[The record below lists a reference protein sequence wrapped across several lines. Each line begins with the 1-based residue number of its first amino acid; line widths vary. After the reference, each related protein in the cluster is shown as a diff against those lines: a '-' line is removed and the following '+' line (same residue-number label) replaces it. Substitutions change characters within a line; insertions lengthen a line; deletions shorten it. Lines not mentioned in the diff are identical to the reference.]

1 MINPVTD
8 TIKHRRSIREF
19 LDKPVEKQLINEI
32 ILAGRYAPSAKN
44 DQPWRFIVIT
54 DKERIANLSKDV
66 KAQILSILK
75 KRFILQFF
83 YKQLRKKE
91 TVGFLY
97 AAAMAPKDMIF
108 FNAPALILIL
118 TKDKQFY
125 DESCACCAQNMMLAA
140 HSLKLGS
147 CWIGFANFLNQNKK
161 VLKELQVPKGYHISA
176 ALIFG
181 HPKKQP
187 KTGTI
192 RKPMAD
198 VIHWIE

>member
-8 TIKHRRSIREF
+8 AIKHRRSIRKF
-19 LDKPVEKQLINEI
+19 IDKPVEKQLIDEI
-32 ILAGRYAPSAKN
+32 VLAGRYAPSAKN

-54 DKERIANLSKDV
+54 NKEKIASLSKEV
-66 KAQILSILK
+66 KTQILSILK
-75 KRFILQFF
+75 KRIILQLF

-91 TVGFLY
+91 TIGFLY

-108 FNAPALILIL
+108 YHAPALIFIL

-140 HSLKLGS
+140 HTLGLGS
-147 CWIGFANFLNQNKK
+147 CWIGFANFLNQNKRI
-161 VLKELQVPKGYHISA
+161 LENLHVPDGYHISA
-176 ALIFG
+176 ALIVG

-187 KTGTI
+187 KTATI